1 MFQDKKLKKAFLLQ
15 LLVVLLPVSLLV
27 IANIIISK
35 FIGVTSLALGF
46 IGLFVSIG
54 VLRQFIRNWK
64 IWNPASVKIT
74 GITLAVLGILL
85 GIYAILGI
93 FTVLTDVGGNMI
105 G

>member
-1 MFQDKKLKKAFLLQ
+1 MFQDKKLRNTFLLQ
-15 LLVVLLPVSLLV
+15 LLVVLLPASLLIV
-27 IANIIISK
+27 ANITVSE

-64 IWNPASVKIT
+64 IWNPVSVKIT
-74 GITLAVLGILL
+74 GIALAVLGILL